1 MNEEKNEWT
10 LNERSSKELRK
21 KDRERKYPFF
31 ADTCKGKHSIKVDKQ
46 QHLLHVLTHTNRIW
60 SFICYFSM
68 FYHTTLHPT
77 YVYPYSW
84 MLISWKEIFWAIRTI
99 TLICGV
105 FSGLLLQCL
114 MTCLVFNIEAVC
126 RNTEQY
132 IYIVMVIRM

>member
-68 FYHTTLHPT
+68 FYHTTLSPT
-77 YVYPYSW
+77 YVFPY
-84 MLISWKEIFWAIRTI
+84 
-99 TLICGV
+99 
-105 FSGLLLQCL
+105 
-114 MTCLVFNIEAVC
+114 
-126 RNTEQY
+126 
-132 IYIVMVIRM
+132 